1 MTGDFLL
8 VGGSF
13 GGLCQVIVWA
23 GGVTGDSFRS
33 VVHLVDCGSSVRL
46 LLLL

>member
-1 MTGDFLL
+1 MTSDSFL
-8 VGGSF
+8 VGASF

-46 LLLL
+46 LL